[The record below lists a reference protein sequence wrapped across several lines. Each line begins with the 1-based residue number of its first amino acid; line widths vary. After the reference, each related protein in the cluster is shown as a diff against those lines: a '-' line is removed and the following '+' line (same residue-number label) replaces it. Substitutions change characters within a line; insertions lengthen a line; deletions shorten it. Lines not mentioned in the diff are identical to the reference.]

1 MILSIGGS
9 QLILEARSSTQ
20 PTWLPSSYQGFLLS
34 EDLPVGLLADRPM
47 PIRLLLSEHV
57 FKSPL
62 ANHLIVKN
70 PLWELWKEPAG
81 NYVFFLSEIL
91 PKRWVVI
98 DPNFQCGEVFIDQNT
113 PGELDF
119 YPLQYLDIV
128 LFSNYLA
135 NYGDLILHASG
146 VALAGSGYVFFGPSG
161 AGKSTIADDLAD
173 KPGITV
179 LGEDQV
185 ILRYQDGQFWIY
197 GTPWHVRAD
206 RCSPLGVPLKKLFFL
221 DRSSPQTLSAL
232 TAANGVLKIL
242 QTAFIPYYRS
252 ELINHILENLEGL
265 TTHVPFFT
273 LAYQQGSNLVE
284 TIENA

>member
-1 MILSIGGS
+1 MILSFGGS
-9 QLILEARSSTQ
+9 QLILEARNSAQ
-20 PTWLPSSYQGFLLS
+20 LAWLPPSYLGFLLS
-34 EDLPVGLLADRPM
+34 DDQPTGVITGNLTALKLNFSDNP
-47 PIRLLLSEHV
+47 
-57 FKSPL
+57 F
-62 ANHLIVKN
+62 NHQLTGKLVVN
-70 PLWELWKEPAG
+70 NSLWELRVNPRG
-81 NYVFFLSEIL
+81 NYIFKLTEVQ
-91 PKRWVVI
+91 PKRWVMME
-98 DPNFQCGEVFIDQNT
+98 PGFQNGDVFIDQNIT
-113 PGELDF
+113 GALDF
-119 YPLQYLDIV
+119 YPLQYLDMI

-135 NYGDLILHASG
+135 NYGDFILHASG
-146 VALAGSGYVFFGPSG
+146 VALAGSGYAFFGPSG
-161 AGKSTIADDLAD
+161 AGKSTIADALAG

-232 TAANGVLKIL
+232 NASDGVLKIL

-252 ELINHILENLEGL
+252 ELIGRILAGLEGL
-265 TTHVPFFT
+265 TTQVPFFT

-284 TIENA
+284 IIENA